1 MYLRLTKQLLCKIS
15 LLAKNFGITCAR
27 LSTCDKQNL
36 WNAKGEPQEKE
47 EDFFE
52 PMTLPLYVQSYTE
65 V

>member
-1 MYLRLTKQLLCKIS
+1 MYLRTIIR
-15 LLAKNFGITCAR
+15 GITCAR